1 MNEMTLRV
9 ARAICLGGIRNPATV
24 CTYPQCGCRNAT
36 VKAEAAI
43 AAMREPTEAMIEA
56 ADKVGIDQD
65 AIDYWRAM
73 VDAALE
79 QT

>member
-43 AAMREPTEAMIEA
+43 KAMRNPPREMLDEVIQRLGDGSTFSHWDTMI
-56 ADKVGIDQD
+56 DVILDH
-65 AIDYWRAM
+65 
-73 VDAALE
+73 
-79 QT
+79 T